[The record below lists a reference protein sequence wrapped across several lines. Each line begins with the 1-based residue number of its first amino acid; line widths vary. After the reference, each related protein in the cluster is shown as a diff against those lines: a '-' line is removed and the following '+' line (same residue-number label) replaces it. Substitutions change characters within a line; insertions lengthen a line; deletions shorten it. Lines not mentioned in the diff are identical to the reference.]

1 MGNCAPQFHELH
13 HPEYPQFE
21 TQVLHPLSYNH
32 LPQKSSL
39 EDMLKVFMERTS
51 QSTIQVPQ
59 PESSLE
65 NNLKAFMHLTG
76 QSISDVKNATM
87 ANTSAM
93 ERLEG
98 QLDRLVAKLNRMRKK
113 SFRVS

>member
-1 MGNCAPQFHELH
+1 
-13 HPEYPQFE
+13 
-21 TQVLHPLSYNH
+21 
-32 LPQKSSL
+32 
-39 EDMLKVFMERTS
+39 MLKVFMERTS